1 MAPQIKLDK
10 IRNMG
15 IMAHIDAG
23 KTTVTERILFY
34 SGKSHRI
41 GEVHNGQAVMDWMEQ
56 EQERGITITSA
67 VTDFVWKGHGIHLID
82 TPGHVDFTIEVE
94 RSLRV
99 LDGCVAVFCAVG
111 GVEPQSETVW
121 HQADKY
127 HVPRVAFVNKMDR
140 VGADFFAVVEQLH
153 AKLGANALPI
163 QLPIGAEDTFRGV
176 IDLIEMK
183 MMLWHEEAFGDA
195 WDEQDVPDTML
206 EAASEWRERLVEA
219 LAEQDDALME
229 KYLAGEEIS
238 VREIKTALRAAVL
251 TRTIIPVMCGS
262 ALKNKGIQPILDAVI
277 DYFPSPLD
285 APPVHGIVPETGVV
299 AERICSDKEPLAA
312 LAFKVVMDDGRKLT
326 YLRIYSGTISVGEEL
341 YNPGKK
347 IREKI
352 ARIFRMHANRK
363 ERVELAHAGELIS
376 VMGLKQTTTGD
387 TLCSVKAPIL
397 LESMEFYKPVISVA
411 IEPKGIGDEDRM
423 NAALEKLSEED
434 PTFHSRVDEDS
445 GQTVISGMGE
455 LHLEIITDRIQRE
468 FRVPIRT
475 GKPQV
480 VYRETILKAVES
492 EGVFDREI
500 HDAKQHG
507 HVVVRLEPLPR
518 GSGVDFV
525 CTAPP
530 EAVPPQF
537 IPVIEQAFHD
547 ATLAGM
553 MSGYPIVD
561 IKATLIGG
569 SCREGSST
577 EMGYIMATAA
587 AVKEGITKAEP
598 LLLEPIMDV
607 EVVTPN
613 ECIGDVIADINTRKG
628 KIENIA
634 DKGPARIVSA
644 SVPLKNM
651 FGYST
656 ALRSSS
662 QGRATF
668 TMKFS
673 KFEYLG

>member
-1 MAPQIKLDK
+1 MASHIKLDK

-23 KTTVTERILFY
+23 KTTVTERILYY

-67 VTDFVWKGHGIHLID
+67 VTDFIWKGYGIHLID

-140 VGADFFAVVEQLH
+140 VGADFFAVVEQMRE
-153 AKLGANALPI
+153 KLGANALPV
-163 QLPIGAEDTFRGV
+163 QLPIGAEETFQGAV
-176 IDLIEMK
+176 DLIEMK
-183 MMLWHEEAFGDA
+183 AMHWQEEDFGGA
-195 WDEQDVPDTML
+195 WDEQDISEDMQ
-206 EAASEWRERLVEA
+206 EAANEWRERLLEA
-219 LAEQDDALME
+219 LAEQDDDLME

-238 VREIKTALRAAVL
+238 VREIKAALRAAVL
-251 TRTIIPVMCGS
+251 TREIIPVMCGS
-262 ALKNKGIQPILDAVI
+262 ALKNKGIQPILEAVI
-277 DYFPSPLD
+277 DYFPSPLEV
-285 APPVHGIVPETGVV
+285 PPVQGIVPKTGDVV
-299 AERICSDKEPLAA
+299 ERSCSDKEPLAA
-312 LAFKVVMDDGRKLT
+312 LAFKVIMDDGRKLT
-326 YLRIYSGTISVGEEL
+326 YVRIYSGTISVGEAL

-347 IREKI
+347 ISEKI

-376 VMGLKQTTTGD
+376 VMGLKQSTTGD
-387 TLCSVKAPIL
+387 TLCSAKEPIL
-397 LESMEFYKPVISVA
+397 LESIEFSKPVISVA
-411 IEPKGIGDEDRM
+411 LEPKGIGDEEKM
-423 NAALEKLSEED
+423 NAALAKLSEED
-434 PTFHSRVDEDS
+434 PTFHFRLDEDS
-445 GQTVISGMGE
+445 GQMVISGMGE
-455 LHLEIITDRIQRE
+455 LHLEILTDRIQRE

-500 HDAKQHG
+500 NEAKQHG
-507 HVVVRLEPLPR
+507 HVVLLLEPLPR
-518 GSGVDFV
+518 GSGVEFA
-525 CTAPP
+525 CTASP
-530 EAVPPQF
+530 EAVPEQF
-537 IPVIEQAFHD
+537 VPAVEQAFRD

-561 IKATLIGG
+561 MQATLIGG

-587 AVKEGITKAEP
+587 AVKDGIERAEP

-607 EVVTPN
+607 EIVTPN

-628 KIENIA
+628 KVEHIA

-644 SVPLKNM
+644 NVPLKNM

-668 TMKFS
+668 TMKFL

>member
-1 MAPQIKLDK
+1 
-10 IRNMG
+10 
-15 IMAHIDAG
+15 
-23 KTTVTERILFY
+23 
-34 SGKSHRI
+34 
-41 GEVHNGQAVMDWMEQ
+41 
-56 EQERGITITSA
+56 
-67 VTDFVWKGHGIHLID
+67 
-82 TPGHVDFTIEVE
+82 
-94 RSLRV
+94 
-99 LDGCVAVFCAVG
+99 
-111 GVEPQSETVW
+111 
-121 HQADKY
+121 
-127 HVPRVAFVNKMDR
+127 
-140 VGADFFAVVEQLH
+140 
-153 AKLGANALPI
+153 
-163 QLPIGAEDTFRGV
+163 
-176 IDLIEMK
+176 
-183 MMLWHEEAFGDA
+183 MLWHEEAFGDA

-206 EAASEWRERLVEA
+206 EAASEWRVRLVEA

-411 IEPKGIGDEDRM
+411 IEPKAIGDEDRM

-500 HDAKQHG
+500 NDAKQHG

-537 IPVIEQAFHD
+537 VPVIEQAFRD

-634 DKGPARIVSA
+634 DKGPARILSA

>member
-1 MAPQIKLDK
+1 MAPTIKLEK

-23 KTTVTERILFY
+23 KTTVTERILYY

-67 VTDFVWKGHGIHLID
+67 VTDFIWKGYGIHLID

-94 RSLRV
+94 RCLRV

-121 HQADKY
+121 HQADTY
-127 HVPRVAFVNKMDR
+127 HVPRLAFVNKMDR
-140 VGADFFAVVEQLH
+140 VGADFFGTVEQMH
-153 AKLGANALPI
+153 KKFGANALPI
-163 QLPIGAEDTFRGV
+163 QLPVGAEDMFRGV

-183 MMLWHEEAFGDA
+183 MMSWHDEEFGHDWDDQEIPESMAADA
-195 WDEQDVPDTML
+195 
-206 EAASEWRERLVEA
+206 AAWRERLLEA

-229 KYLAGEEIS
+229 KYLAGEPIS
-238 VREIKTALRAAVL
+238 VREIKTLLRRAVL
-251 TRTIIPVMCGS
+251 ARAIVPVMCGS
-262 ALKNKGIQPILDAVI
+262 ALKNKAIQPILDAVI

-285 APPVHGIVPETGVV
+285 VPPVHGTVPGTGEA
-299 AERICSDKEPLAA
+299 AERSCSDKEPLAA
-312 LAFKVVMDDGRKLT
+312 LAFKVIMDDGRKLT
-326 YLRIYSGTISVGEEL
+326 YLRIYSGTITVGEEL
-341 YNPGKK
+341 FNPVKK
-347 IREKI
+347 CREKI

-363 ERVELAHAGELIS
+363 ERVETAHAGELIS

-387 TLCSVKAPIL
+387 TLCAPKAPIL

-411 IEPKGIGDEDRM
+411 IEPRAVGDEDKM
-423 NAALEKLSEED
+423 NAALEKLAEED
-434 PTFHSRVDEDS
+434 PTFNVRVDEDS

-455 LHLEIITDRIQRE
+455 LHLEIITARIQRE

-480 VYRETILKAVES
+480 VYRETILKTVES
-492 EGVFDREI
+492 EGLFDREI
-500 HDAKQHG
+500 NDARQHG
-507 HVVVRLEPLPR
+507 YVVMRLEPLAR
-518 GSGVDFV
+518 GRGVDFV
-525 CTAPP
+525 CTASP
-530 EAVPPQF
+530 ESVPPQF
-537 IPVIEQAFHD
+537 VPAIERAFRD

-561 IKATLIGG
+561 IRATLVGG

-577 EMGYIMATAA
+577 ELGYIMATAA
-587 AVKEGITKAEP
+587 AVKDGINRAGP

-628 KIENIA
+628 KVEHIA
-634 DKGPARIVSA
+634 DKGTARILSA
-644 SVPLKNM
+644 YVPLKNM

-656 ALRSSS
+656 ALRSAT

-668 TMKFS
+668 TMKFL

>member
-1 MAPQIKLDK
+1 MAARIKLDK

-23 KTTVTERILFY
+23 KTTVTERILYY

-67 VTDFVWKGHGIHLID
+67 VTDFIWKGCGIHLID

-121 HQADKY
+121 HQADNY
-127 HVPRVAFVNKMDR
+127 HVPRIAFVNKMDR
-140 VGADFFAVVEQLH
+140 VGADFFAVVEQMRE
-153 AKLGANALPI
+153 KLGANALPI
-163 QLPIGAEDTFRGV
+163 QLPIGAEDTFSGV

-183 MMLWHEEAFGDA
+183 VMIWQEEDFGDA
-195 WDEQDVPDTML
+195 WDEQDIPETML
-206 EAASEWRERLVEA
+206 NAANEWRERLLEA
-219 LAEQDDALME
+219 LAEQDDDLME
-229 KYLAGEEIS
+229 KYLGGEPIS
-238 VREIKTALRAAVL
+238 VREIKTALHAAVL
-251 TRTIIPVMCGS
+251 TREIIPVMCGS

-277 DYFPSPLD
+277 DFFPSPLEV
-285 APPVHGIVPETGVV
+285 PPVHGIVPGTDTV
-299 AERICSDKEPLAA
+299 AERTCSDKEPLAA
-312 LAFKVVMDDGRKLT
+312 LAFKVIMDDGRKLT
-326 YLRIYSGTISVGEEL
+326 YLRIYSGTISVGEAL
-341 YNPGKK
+341 YNPAKK
-347 IREKI
+347 IHEKI

-363 ERVELAHAGELIS
+363 ERVEKAHAGEMIS

-387 TLCSVKAPIL
+387 TLCSAKEPIL
-397 LESMEFYKPVISVA
+397 LESIEFSKPVISVA
-411 IEPKGIGDEDRM
+411 LEPKGIGDEERM
-423 NAALEKLSEED
+423 NAALAKLSEED
-434 PTFHSRVDEDS
+434 PTFHFRLDDDS
-445 GQTVISGMGE
+445 GQMVISGMGE
-455 LHLEIITDRIQRE
+455 LHLEILTDRIQRE

-480 VYRETILKAVES
+480 VYRETILKMVES

-500 HDAKQHG
+500 NEAKQHG
-507 HVVVRLEPLPR
+507 HVVMQLEPLSR
-518 GSGVDFV
+518 GSGIEFA
-525 CTAPP
+525 CTASP
-530 EAVPPQF
+530 EAVPALFVPA
-537 IPVIEQAFHD
+537 IEQAFRD

-561 IKATLIGG
+561 MQATLIGG

-587 AVKEGITKAEP
+587 AVRNGITKAEP

-607 EVVTPN
+607 EIVTPN

-628 KIENIA
+628 KIEHIA
-634 DKGPARIVSA
+634 DKGSARIVSA
-644 SVPLKNM
+644 NVPLKKM

-668 TMKFS
+668 TMKFL

>member
-1 MAPQIKLDK
+1 MAPTIKLEK

-23 KTTVTERILFY
+23 KTTVTERILYY

-67 VTDFVWKGHGIHLID
+67 VTDFLWKGYGIHLID

-127 HVPRVAFVNKMDR
+127 QVPRLAFVNKMDR
-140 VGADFFAVVEQLH
+140 VGADFFSVVEQLRE
-153 AKLGANALPI
+153 KLGANALPV
-163 QLPIGAEDTFRGV
+163 QLPVGAEDTFRGV
-176 IDLIEMK
+176 IDLLEMN
-183 MMLWHEEAFGDA
+183 MMLWNEENFGDS
-195 WDEQDVPDTML
+195 WQVQDIPADML
-206 EAASEWRERLVEA
+206 AAAAEWRERLLEA
-219 LAEQDDALME
+219 LAERDDALME
-229 KYLAGEEIS
+229 KYLAGEQIG
-238 VREIKTALRAAVL
+238 VREIRTALRAAVL
-251 TRTIIPVMCGS
+251 TRAIIPVMCGS
-262 ALKNKGIQPILDAVI
+262 ALKNKAIQPILDAVI

-285 APPVHGIVPETGVV
+285 VPPVHGTVPATGQTI
-299 AERICSDKEPLAA
+299 ERRCSDKEPLAA
-312 LAFKVVMDDGRKLT
+312 LAFKVVMDEGRKLT
-326 YLRIYSGTISVGEEL
+326 YLRIYSGTITVGEEL
-341 YNPGKK
+341 FNPAKK
-347 IREKI
+347 CREKI

-363 ERVELAHAGELIS
+363 ERVEKAHAGELIS

-387 TLCSVKAPIL
+387 TLCSPGEPIL

-411 IEPKGIGDEDRM
+411 IEPKAIGDEERM
-423 NAALEKLSEED
+423 NAALAKLAEED
-434 PTFHSRVDEDS
+434 PTFHCRVDEDS

-455 LHLEIITDRIQRE
+455 LHLEIITDRIERE

-480 VYRETILKAVES
+480 VYRETILKTVES

-500 HDAKQHG
+500 NDARQHG
-507 HVVVRLEPLPR
+507 HVVVRLEPLAR
-518 GSGVDFV
+518 GSGLEFAGA
-525 CTAPP
+525 APP

-537 IPVIEQAFHD
+537 VAAIEQAFRD

-561 IKATLIGG
+561 VKATLIGG

-577 EMGYIMATAA
+577 ELGYIMATAA
-587 AVKEGITKAEP
+587 AVKDGIARAEP

-607 EVVTPN
+607 EILTPY

-628 KIENIA
+628 KIEHIA

-644 SVPLKNM
+644 HVPLKNM

-656 ALRSSS
+656 ALRSAT

-668 TMKFS
+668 TMKFL

>member
-1 MAPQIKLDK
+1 MATMIKLEK

-23 KTTVTERILFY
+23 KTTVTERILYY

-67 VTDFVWKGHGIHLID
+67 VTDFLWKGCGIHLID

-121 HQADKY
+121 HQADTY
-127 HVPRVAFVNKMDR
+127 HVPRLAFVNKMDR
-140 VGADFFAVVEQLH
+140 VGADFFNVLEQLRT
-153 AKLGANALPI
+153 KLGANALPI
-163 QLPIGAEDTFRGV
+163 QMPIGAEDTFRGV
-176 IDLIEMK
+176 VDLIEMK
-183 MMLWHEEAFGDA
+183 MLLWHDEAFGDA
-195 WDEQDVPDTML
+195 WDEQDIVEDML
-206 EAASEWRERLVEA
+206 EAAMQWREKLLEA

-229 KYLAGEEIS
+229 KYLGGELIS
-238 VREIKTALRAAVL
+238 VSEIKKTLRSAVL
-251 TRTIIPVMCGS
+251 SRSIIPVMCGS

-285 APPVHGIVPETGVV
+285 VPPVQGTVPVTGEP
-299 AERICSDKEPLAA
+299 AERPCSDKAPLAA
-312 LAFKVVMDDGRKLT
+312 LAFKVIMDDGRKLT
-326 YLRIYSGTISVGEEL
+326 YVRIYSGTMSVGESL
-341 YNPGKK
+341 YNPAKK
-347 IREKI
+347 TSEKV

-363 ERVELAHAGELIS
+363 ERVDLAHAGEIIS

-387 TLCSVKAPIL
+387 TLCSAKEPIL
-397 LESMEFYKPVISVA
+397 LESIEFSKPVISVA
-411 IEPKGIGDEDRM
+411 LEPKGIGDEERM

-434 PTFHSRVDEDS
+434 PTFHFRIDEDS

-455 LHLEIITDRIQRE
+455 LHLEILTDRIQRE

-480 VYRETILKAVES
+480 VYRETIRKTIES
-492 EGVFDREI
+492 EGVFDRDI
-500 HDAKQHG
+500 NDARQHG
-507 HVVVRLEPLPR
+507 HVVMRLEPLTR
-518 GSGVDFV
+518 GQGLEFA
-525 CTAPP
+525 CTAQPS
-530 EAVPPQF
+530 AVPPQF
-537 IPVIEQAFHD
+537 VAAIQQSFRD

-561 IKATLIGG
+561 IKATLING

-577 EMGYIMATAA
+577 ELGYIMATAA
-587 AVKEGITKAEP
+587 AVKDGITRAEP

-628 KIENIA
+628 KIEHIA
-634 DKGPARIVSA
+634 DKGLARIVSA
-644 SVPLKNM
+644 HVPLKNM

-656 ALRSSS
+656 ALRSAT

-668 TMKFS
+668 TMKFL

>member
-1 MAPQIKLDK
+1 MAPKIKLDK

-23 KTTVTERILFY
+23 KTTVTERILYY

-67 VTDFVWKGHGIHLID
+67 VTDFIWKGYGIHLID

-127 HVPRVAFVNKMDR
+127 HVPRIAFVNKMDR
-140 VGADFFAVVEQLH
+140 VGADFFAVVEQLRE
-153 AKLGANALPI
+153 KLGANALPV
-163 QLPIGAEDTFRGV
+163 QLPIGAEETFSGV
-176 IDLIEMK
+176 IDLLEMK
-183 MMLWHEEAFGDA
+183 QMSWQEEDFGND
-195 WDEQDVPDTML
+195 WEEQDIPESLL
-206 EAASEWRERLVEA
+206 ETASEWRERLLEA
-219 LAEQDDALME
+219 LAEQDDELME

-238 VREIKTALRAAVL
+238 VREIKAALRAAVL
-251 TRTIIPVMCGS
+251 TREIIPVMCGS
-262 ALKNKGIQPILDAVI
+262 ALKNKGIQPILDSVI
-277 DYFPSPLD
+277 DYFPSPLEV
-285 APPVHGIVPETGVV
+285 PPVHGTVPGTDTLV
-299 AERICSDKEPLAA
+299 ERSCSDKEPLAA
-312 LAFKVVMDDGRKLT
+312 LAFKVIMDDGRKLT
-326 YLRIYSGTISVGEEL
+326 YVRIYSGTISVGEAL
-341 YNPGKK
+341 YNPVKK
-347 IREKI
+347 TREKI

-387 TLCSVKAPIL
+387 TLCSAKEPIL
-397 LESMEFYKPVISVA
+397 LESIEFSKPVISVA
-411 IEPKGIGDEDRM
+411 LEPKGIGDEEKM
-423 NAALEKLSEED
+423 NAALAKLSEED
-434 PTFHSRVDEDS
+434 PTFHFRLDEDS
-445 GQTVISGMGE
+445 GQMVISGMGE
-455 LHLEIITDRIQRE
+455 LHLEILTDRIQRE

-480 VYRETILKAVES
+480 VYRETILKSVES
-492 EGVFDREI
+492 KGVFDREI
-500 HDAKQHG
+500 NEAKQHG
-507 HVVVRLEPLPR
+507 HVVLLLEPLPR
-518 GSGVDFV
+518 GSGIEFS
-525 CTAPP
+525 CTAPV
-530 EAVPPQF
+530 EEVPSQF
-537 IPVIEQAFHD
+537 VPVIEQSFRD

-561 IKATLIGG
+561 IQATLVGG

-587 AVKEGITKAEP
+587 AVKDGIDRAEP

-607 EVVTPN
+607 EIVTPN

-628 KIENIA
+628 KVEHIA
-634 DKGPARIVSA
+634 DKGPSRIVSA
-644 SVPLKNM
+644 NVPLKNM